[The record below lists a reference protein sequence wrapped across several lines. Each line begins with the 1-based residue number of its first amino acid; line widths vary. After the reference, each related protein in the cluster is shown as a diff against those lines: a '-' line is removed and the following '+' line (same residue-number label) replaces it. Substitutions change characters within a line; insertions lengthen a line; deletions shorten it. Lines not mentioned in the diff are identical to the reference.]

1 MLIGKPP
8 FRVVQ
13 LGGGHAQVQQDAV
26 HRWDVQRSEQ
36 VRHIPEVAMNQ
47 GHPIHPGAQPLLGGV
62 QRRLIPVDGDEPSGG
77 QAFGDLSAVA
87 GAA

>member
-1 MLIGKPP
+1 
-8 FRVVQ
+8 
-13 LGGGHAQVQQDAV
+13 
-26 HRWDVQRSEQ
+26 
-36 VRHIPEVAMNQ
+36 MNQ
-47 GHPIHPGAQPLLGGV
+47 GPPIHPGAQPLLGGV